1 MCVCV
6 FFNHRFCFTF
16 TVFLV
21 LFYFLIVYKFSPP
34 LPRFLIFSISSS
46 RSRLQMIVFL
56 KKAFAPKGG
65 SISFRVCAAPQKKNL
80 TFFQQTAAAAP
91 TLKKSARGEP
101 KRRHLTKTARFVCVS
116 VGVCVISDHFGNSNA
131 LAFEAIFPS
140 LSLLSQE

>member
-6 FFNHRFCFTF
+6 FLIIVLLHFHR
-16 TVFLV
+16 FLV

-46 RSRLQMIVFL
+46 RSRLQMIVFF

-65 SISFRVCAAPQKKNL
+65 SISVLSLRCTPEKNL
-80 TFFQQTAAAAP
+80 TFFQQTAAASAAP

-116 VGVCVISDHFGNSNA
+116 VGVCDLGSF
-131 LAFEAIFPS
+131 
-140 LSLLSQE
+140 